1 MRLPWQKKWH
11 PVSVLT
17 GFLGSGKTTILQ
29 HLLTLPEMKNTAL
42 IINEFGEVSVDHL
55 LIENA
60 EEKMVLLANGCVC
73 CSVRGDLVQAIKSLF
88 QRQRT
93 DEIPPFDR
101 ILLETTGLA
110 DPGPIVQSLIGP
122 ALAHFPVYFDSIA
135 TTVDTTNVLEAMQHN
150 PQMLPQVAVAD
161 SLLLTKTDLV
171 DPDQVSKVEQ
181 EMRRL
186 NPRAAMARCVQGQTP
201 SRHVF
206 GQRLLD
212 PGASPREM
220 RSGTDKMFSSYL
232 EGTSTDENELES
244 KHEEICS
251 FVITREEALSYS
263 TLDTFLQA
271 LRSYRGEDL
280 LRVKGLVKLRG
291 SESRPTVIHGVQSVM
306 HPPTTLRR
314 WPTKDHRTQL
324 VFITRKI
331 SHADVE
337 KMLAGIEGGFR

>member
-29 HLLTLPEMKNTAL
+29 HLLSLPEMKGTAL

-55 LIENA
+55 LVENA
-60 EEKMVLLANGCVC
+60 EEKMVLLSNGCVC
-73 CSVRGDLVQAIKSLF
+73 CSVRGDLVQAVKSLF
-88 QRQRT
+88 ARQRS

-135 TTVDTTNVLEAMQHN
+135 TTVDSTNVLEAMRHN
-150 PQMLPQVAVAD
+150 AEMMPQIAVAD
-161 SLLLTKTDLV
+161 SLILTKGDLCESSQV
-171 DPDQVSKVEQ
+171 DAVEK
-181 EMRRL
+181 EMQRL
-186 NPRAAMARCVQGQTP
+186 NPRATRMRSQHGIVPKSA
-201 SRHVF
+201 VF

-212 PGASPREM
+212 PGASPKQM
-220 RSGTDKMFSSYL
+220 RAATQQMFSSY
-232 EGTSTDENELES
+232 EQGSSAHTNHPD
-244 KHEEICS
+244 IQS
-251 FVITREEALSYS
+251 FVITRDEPLSYA
-263 TLDTFLQA
+263 TLDTFLQS

-280 LRVKGLVKLRG
+280 LRVKGLVKVRG
-291 SESRPTVIHGVQSVM
+291 AESRPTVVHGVQSVM

-314 WPTKDHRTQL
+314 WPNKDQRTQL
-324 VFITRKI
+324 VFITRNI
-331 SHADVE
+331 SHEDVE
-337 KMLAGIEGGFR
+337 NMLKGIEGGFR